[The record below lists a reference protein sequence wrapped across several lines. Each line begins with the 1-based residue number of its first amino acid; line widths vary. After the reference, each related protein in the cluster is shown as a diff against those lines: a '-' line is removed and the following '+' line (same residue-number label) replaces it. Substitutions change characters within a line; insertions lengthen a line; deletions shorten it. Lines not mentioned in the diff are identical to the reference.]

1 MAAKKTFFIEKKWK
15 KEKIIANI
23 LEFPNFVQ
31 PNPYS
36 CGVASA
42 LSILRYYGI
51 EDERERKLEKTLKTT
66 PKNGTHLIHIMKL
79 FTHRGLTIDAGK
91 MTIADVEKYIDKGI
105 PVLVMIQARS
115 NKKKIDYAKTR
126 AEGHYVVVIGYNKE
140 YLFFDDPVLKS
151 VGYMTKKEFV
161 SRWHDKDNKDEV
173 YVNYGV
179 AVYGKKPKYDPQY
192 VEGIQ

>member
-1 MAAKKTFFIEKKWK
+1 MVAKKTFFIEKKWK

-36 CGVASA
+36 CGDASA

-51 EDERERKLEKTLKTT
+51 ENEREWKLEKILKTT

-79 FTHRGLTIDAGK
+79 FTHHGFTIDAGK
-91 MTIADVEKYIDKGI
+91 MTIADVEKYVDKGI

-115 NKKKIDYAKTR
+115 DKKKIDYAKTR
-126 AEGHYVVVIGYNKE
+126 AEWHYVVVIGYNKE
-140 YLFFDDPVLKS
+140 YIFFDDPVLKN
-151 VGYMTKKEFV
+151 VGYMKKKEFI
-161 SRWHDKDNKDEV
+161 SRWHDKDSDGEV
-173 YVNYGV
+173 YMQYGI
-179 AVYGKKPKYDPQY
+179 AVYGKKPKYHSSL
-192 VEGIQ
+192 VEKID